1 MKQSWCLLL
10 ASLLLISCS
19 DKKNAA
25 LEEDDA
31 QVATHVSIF
40 SSKDN
45 QKQWM
50 LQSHSVN
57 FENMQNAT
65 LKDPHLLLKQ
75 NGQDSATVSGDMG
88 LFDYAK
94 QLVTIEGNAVLE
106 SLTEKAKITAPRFFY
121 DVSKDKIWSDA
132 RTVITRGTAR
142 SVAIHGV
149 ETDSKLNK
157 IIIKKHATQ
166 LPQSMQE
173 LKRSQQP

>member
-1 MKQSWCLLL
+1 MKQYWCLLL
-10 ASLLLISCS
+10 ASLLLLSCS
-19 DKKNAA
+19 DKKTSAV
-25 LEEDDA
+25 EEDDA

-50 LQSHSVN
+50 LQSQSVN

-65 LKDPHLLLKQ
+65 LKEPRLLLKQ

-88 LFDYAK
+88 LFDYTK
-94 QLVTIEGNAVLE
+94 QLVTIEGDAILE
-106 SLTEKAKITAPRFFY
+106 SLTEKVKITAPRFFY
-121 DVSKDKIWSDA
+121 DVAQDKIWSDA
-132 RTVITRGTAR
+132 RTVIARGTAR

-166 LPQSMQE
+166 LPQSIDE
-173 LKRSQQP
+173 LKRNQP

>member
-1 MKQSWCLLL
+1 MKQFWCVLLTAL
-10 ASLLLISCS
+10 FLVSCGE
-19 DKKNAA
+19 KKTPVV
-25 LEEDDA
+25 EEDDA
-31 QVATHVSIF
+31 QVATRVSIF

-45 QKQWM
+45 QKQWV
-50 LQSHSVN
+50 LQAHSVN

-65 LKDPHLLLKQ
+65 LKEPQLLLKQ
-75 NGQDSATVSGDMG
+75 DGKDSATVSGDIG
-88 LFDYAK
+88 LFDYTK

-121 DVSKDKIWSDA
+121 DVQKDKIWSDA

-142 SVAIHGV
+142 SVAINGV

-166 LPQSMQE
+166 LPQSTQE
-173 LKRSQQP
+173 LKRSHL